1 MTLTLADRQAEDTKH
16 EEMRRYGL
24 RKAEILGSL
33 EKLKVELAKH
43 EAEAQFM
50 LAENLYTLN
59 HDLGEVSQALYK
71 AFVAL
76 RRLERARE
84 SHNRWG

>member
-1 MTLTLADRQAEDTKH
+1 MSLTLADRKAEDTKH

-33 EKLKVELAKH
+33 ERLKVELAKH
-43 EAEAQFM
+43 EAEAPFM
-50 LAENLYTLN
+50 LAENLYMLN
-59 HDLGEVSQALYK
+59 RDLEDVSHALYK

-76 RRLERARE
+76 RREEREARY
-84 SHNRWG
+84 R